1 VLTMPGT
8 RVHGVPAHQVEHA
21 NYTHRRGAATEG
33 TKAVR
38 AAEDTEILATEGTEI
53 TERGS

>member
-1 VLTMPGT
+1 MPGT

-21 NYTHRRGAATEG
+21 NYTHRRAAATEG
-33 TKAVR
+33 TKTVLAT
-38 AAEDTEILATEGTEI
+38 EDTEIMATEDTEI